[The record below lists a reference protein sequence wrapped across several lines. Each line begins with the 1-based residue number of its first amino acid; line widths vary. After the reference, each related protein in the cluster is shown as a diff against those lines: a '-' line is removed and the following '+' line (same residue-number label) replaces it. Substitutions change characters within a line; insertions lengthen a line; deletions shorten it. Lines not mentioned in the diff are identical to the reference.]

1 MSYPTADRM
10 ADRRHIHL
18 DALGGIAGDMFVAAM
33 LDALPEL
40 RERTLADAASVLP
53 AELGRPSLQA
63 GKSGG
68 FSVVRFGLSDEAA
81 LPHDRQRQSPSERP
95 SAPARFAEMNEL
107 IGRSVL
113 HPGTA
118 EHASA
123 ILRILAVAEGQI
135 HGMPIEDVHFHEL
148 SDWDSIMDVV
158 AAGSIAAALDGAR
171 WSVSDLPRG
180 GGLVPTQH
188 GHLPVPAPAT
198 AAILAGYIWRDDG
211 ILGERVTPT
220 GAAILRH
227 LGTAN
232 RTGSVA
238 RLASTGMGA
247 GTRELPGLPNILRV
261 LVFVADAAENSDSVI
276 VLSFDI
282 DDMTGEEMGTAL
294 DRLRAANGVLDV
306 SVGSRIGKK
315 GRPLQNVRLLVKPAD
330 LTEVQD
336 LCFRETST
344 IGLRW
349 HWEQR
354 ARLERRSGRQ
364 AVGALQIG
372 VKEVRRPGGVLTVKA
387 ESDDIAGLDSLSL
400 RRMTKAKAEHGGGTT

>member
-1 MSYPTADRM
+1 M
-10 ADRRHIHL
+10 ADHRHIHL

-53 AELGRPSLQA
+53 MELGRPALQA

-68 FSVVRFGLSDEAA
+68 VSVVRFGLPDK
-81 LPHDRQRQSPSERP
+81 HDRRGARHQGQNSGGRSL
-95 SAPARFAEMNEL
+95 APARFAEMNEL
-107 IGRSVL
+107 IGSSAL
-113 HPGTA
+113 HTGTA

-123 ILRILAVAEGQI
+123 ILRILAMAESQI
-135 HGMPIEDVHFHEL
+135 HGVPIEDVHFHEL

-158 AAGSIAAALDGAR
+158 AAGSIAAALIGAR

-180 GGLVPTQH
+180 GGFVLTEH

-198 AAILAGYIWRDDG
+198 AVILAGYSWRDDG
-211 ILGERVTPT
+211 ISGERVTPT

-232 RTGSVA
+232 QIGDVA

-247 GTRELPGLPNILRV
+247 GTRDLPGLPNILRA
-261 LVFVADAAENSDSVI
+261 LVFVADAADNSDSII

-282 DDMTGEEMGTAL
+282 DDMTGEEMGTAM
-294 DRLRAANGVLDV
+294 DRLRAADGVLDV
-306 SVGSRIGKK
+306 SVGNRIGKK
-315 GRPLQNVRLLVKPAD
+315 GRPLQNVRMLVRPAD
-330 LTEVQD
+330 LAAVQD

-364 AVGALQIG
+364 AVGRLQVG

-400 RRMTKAKAEHGGGTT
+400 RRVTKAKAEGSSGTT